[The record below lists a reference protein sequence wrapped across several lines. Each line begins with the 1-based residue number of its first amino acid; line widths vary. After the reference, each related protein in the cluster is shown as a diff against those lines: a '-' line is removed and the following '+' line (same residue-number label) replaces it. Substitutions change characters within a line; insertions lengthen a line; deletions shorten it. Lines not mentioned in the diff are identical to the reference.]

1 MPSITD
7 RFPHLTRRP
16 EALAPLGWTGRDA
29 EWITLVCLHS
39 GVFVR
44 AQFCHAY
51 GCSPQ
56 TAMRFDRR
64 LTDEGIAG
72 ESALPGSRT
81 NQKLCHIHARP
92 LYRTLGIEDLR
103 HRRRPGDAVLW
114 RRLLS
119 LDAVLESP
127 DLAWLPTEQDKVRY
141 FTDLRIDP
149 DLLPRRVYTGRGGIT
164 TRYFAWK
171 LPIAGHSTRA
181 TFVYA
186 DPGLD
191 TTRQLGR
198 WCAEHEDLWAA
209 LRAAGLQVHVHAVA
223 RTRAAD
229 QRNATFLARHHTT
242 APPARTLSPEEARTL
257 DRIEAALLANDQAV
271 LQNWGGFMDA
281 ARTAS
286 PLRERADALV
296 RGRAAYIDRVQTH
309 VASRVADDVFAV

>member
-1 MPSITD
+1 MTSCRSSQTPT
-7 RFPHLTRRP
+7 LA

-29 EWITLVCLHS
+29 DWLTLVCLHS

-44 AQFCHAY
+44 AQYCHHY
-51 GCSPQ
+51 GCSRP
-56 TAMRFDRR
+56 AALRFLRR
-64 LTDEGIAG
+64 LTDQRIAV
-72 ESALPGSRT
+72 ESTLPGTRT

-103 HRRRPGDAVLW
+103 HRRKPADGVLW

-119 LDAVLESP
+119 LDAVVECPYLP
-127 DLAWLPTEQDKVRY
+127 WLPTEQDKVRY
-141 FTDLRIDP
+141 FAGLRIDP
-149 DLLPRRVYTGRGGIT
+149 DLLPRRVYTGRSGIT

-171 LPIAGHSTRA
+171 LPIAGDHARA

-198 WCAEHEDLWAA
+198 WCREHEALWAA

-223 RTRAAD
+223 RTRAVD
-229 QRNATFLARHHTT
+229 QRNATFLAHHHTT
-242 APPARTLSPEEARTL
+242 TPSVRPLSPEEALTL
-257 DRIEAALLANDQAV
+257 ERIEAALLANDQAV
-271 LQNWGGFMDA
+271 LKNWGGFMDA

-296 RGRAAYIDRVQTH
+296 RGRAVYIDRVRTH
-309 VASRVADDVFAV
+309 VASRIADDVFAD

>member
-1 MPSITD
+1 MPSPTS
-7 RFPHLTRRP
+7 PHLITRP
-16 EALAPLGWTGRDA
+16 DALAALGWTGRAA

-44 AQFCHAY
+44 SQFCHHY
-51 GCSPQ
+51 QCSRV
-56 TAMRFDRR
+56 AALRFLRR
-64 LTDEGIAG
+64 LTDEGVAG
-72 ESALPGSRT
+72 ESAFPGTRT

-103 HRRRPGDAVLW
+103 HRRRPADAVLW

-127 DLAWLPTEQDKVRY
+127 DLPWLPTEQDKVRY
-141 FTDLRIDP
+141 FTGLRIGP
-149 DLLPRRVYTGRGGIT
+149 DLLPRRVYTGRSGIT

-171 LPIAGHSTRA
+171 LPIAGDRARA

-198 WCAEHEDLWAA
+198 WCRAHEALWAA

-229 QRNATFLARHHTT
+229 QRNATSLAHHHTT
-242 APPARTLSPEEARTL
+242 TPSARPLSREEAVTL

-271 LQNWGGFMDA
+271 LQHWGGFMEA
-281 ARTAS
+281 ARAAS
-286 PLRERADALV
+286 PLRDRADALA
-296 RGRAAYIDRVQTH
+296 RGRAAYIDRVRTH
-309 VASRVADDVFAV
+309 VASRVVDDVFAD

>member
-1 MPSITD
+1 MTSCTS
-7 RFPHLTRRP
+7 PHLATRP

-64 LTDEGIAG
+64 LTDEGVAG

-81 NQKLCHIHARP
+81 NQKLCHIHARS
-92 LYRTLGIEDLR
+92 LYRTLRIEDLR
-103 HRRRPGDAVLW
+103 HRRRPSDAVLW

-127 DLAWLPTEQDKVRY
+127 DLPWLPTEQDKVRY
-141 FTDLRIDP
+141 FTGLRIDP
-149 DLLPRRVYTGRGGIT
+149 ALLPHRVYTGRTGIT

-171 LPIAGHSTRA
+171 LPIAGDAGRA

-186 DPGLD
+186 DPRLD

-198 WCAEHEDLWAA
+198 WCREHEALWAA

-229 QRNATFLARHHTT
+229 QRNATFLAHHHTT
-242 APPARTLSPEEARTL
+242 TPAPQPLSREEAVTL
-257 DRIEAALLANDQAV
+257 DRIEAALLANDQPV
-271 LQNWGGFMDA
+271 LQNWGGFMEA
-281 ARTAS
+281 ARAAS
-286 PLRERADALV
+286 PLRDRADALAS
-296 RGRAAYIDRVQTH
+296 GRAAYIDRVRTH
-309 VASRVADDVFAV
+309 VASRVADDVFAD

>member
-1 MPSITD
+1 MTSCRSSQTPT
-7 RFPHLTRRP
+7 LA

-29 EWITLVCLHS
+29 DWLTLVCLHS

-44 AQFCHAY
+44 AQYCHHY
-51 GCSPQ
+51 GCSRP
-56 TAMRFDRR
+56 AALRFLRR
-64 LTDEGIAG
+64 LTDQRIAV
-72 ESALPGSRT
+72 ESTLPGTRT

-103 HRRRPGDAVLW
+103 HRRKPADGVLW

-119 LDAVLESP
+119 LDAVVECP
-127 DLAWLPTEQDKVRY
+127 DLPWLPTEQDKVRY
-141 FTDLRIDP
+141 FAGLRIDP
-149 DLLPRRVYTGRGGIT
+149 DLLPRRIYTGRSGIT

-171 LPIAGHSTRA
+171 LPIAGDHARA

-198 WCAEHEDLWAA
+198 WCREHEALWAA

-223 RTRAAD
+223 RTRAVD
-229 QRNATFLARHHTT
+229 QRNATFLAHHHTT
-242 APPARTLSPEEARTL
+242 TPSVRPLSPEEALTL
-257 DRIEAALLANDQAV
+257 ERIEAALLANDQAV

-296 RGRAAYIDRVQTH
+296 RGRAVYIDRVRTH
-309 VASRVADDVFAV
+309 VASRIADDVFAD